1 MYLADTNI
9 FLEIL
14 LKQNKINACKNFLTK
29 NINECIITDFTLY
42 SIGIALFK
50 PKLFTDY
57 QNFYQ
62 SISKSLSIRSLP
74 FNQNSKLVEA
84 AEKFNLDFDDP
95 YQYCVAKYYNAT
107 IVTMD
112 NDFKKID
119 DIKVLF
125 L

>member
-1 MYLADTNI
+1 LN
-9 FLEIL
+9 F
-14 LKQNKINACKNFLTK
+14 CKPVFF
-29 NINECIITDFTLY
+29 EYIITDFSFF

-57 QNFYQ
+57 QNFYE
-62 SISKSLSIRSLP
+62 SISKSLSIKSLP
-74 FNQNSKLVEA
+74 LDQNLKLVEA
-84 AEKFNLDFDDP
+84 AEKFNLDFDDS

>member
-14 LKQNKINACKNFLTK
+14 LKQNKINVCKDFLIK
-29 NINECIITDFTLY
+29 NIKECIITDFSFF

-57 QNFYQ
+57 QNFYE
-62 SISKSLSIRSLP
+62 SISKSLSIKSLP
-74 FNQNSKLVEA
+74 LDQNLKLVEA
-84 AEKFNLDFDDP
+84 AEKFNLDFDDS